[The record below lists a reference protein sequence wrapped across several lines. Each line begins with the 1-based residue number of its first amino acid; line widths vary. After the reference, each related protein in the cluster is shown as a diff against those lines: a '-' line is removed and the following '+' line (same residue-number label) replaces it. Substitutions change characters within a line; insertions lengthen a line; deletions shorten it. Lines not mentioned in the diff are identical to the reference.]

1 MEAEEGT
8 LLPVDLVIAIT
19 SRLDDVNNLV
29 VQRTNVVIYHHPG
42 TGSCRRVVAGNS
54 ITH

>member
-1 MEAEEGT
+1 M
-8 LLPVDLVIAIT
+8 LPVDLVIAIT

-42 TGSCRRVVAGNS
+42 TGSCGRVVAGNS
-54 ITH
+54 VTY